1 METTVFGRILARLV
15 AQIPGARGA
24 VLADW
29 DGETV
34 DQASCLDETEMALFA
49 AHWGIVFYQAK
60 ARFKKL
66 ALGHPETMLLS
77 FAREQVM
84 VRSVDRDYYV
94 ALAVPPDANIGRAS
108 ALLEQTR
115 LEVLEQM

>member
-15 AQIPGARGA
+15 AQLPGARGA
-24 VLADW
+24 VFADW

-34 DQASCLDETEMALFA
+34 DQASCLDATEMALFA

-66 ALGHPETMLLS
+66 GLGHLETMVLT
-77 FAREQVM
+77 FAQERVM

-94 ALAVPPDANIGRAS
+94 ALSIPHDANIGRAT

-115 LEVLEQM
+115 LDVLEQM